1 MDPLEV
7 AAVLAT
13 KNFSSLDEG
22 PIENNEEKHYRG
34 TSRYVDR
41 YLHIIHDDELLR
53 RTVAL
58 EISFHEDYNDGSAA
72 CRQSRH
78 VTFLWRNIVDYGQP
92 PMSDFDCTR
101 MIIEL
106 ERRPTCD
113 EIPSSESAVTT
124 TTTTSAEVTIL
135 QFTISI
141 LQRVHSYNM
150 VLSAD
155 SRPSYDVV
163 ALQCRVAGVSK
174 NHPFCDWGLGESY
187 NRSHTHHHD
196 QMQSLKEGGGRYQD
210 SSSIIRGT
218 SAERKTLLDDIA
230 DPVLFRHL
238 QQASISNTRAK
249 PSILGQVL
257 WNYTTGNQ
265 VQSSPTVVDGVLYV
279 GSFDKNIYALD
290 AATGQK
296 LWAFITGRS
305 VHSSPTVVN
314 GVVYVGSFDGNAYA
328 INATTGQ
335 KLWTYATISYVY
347 SSPTVVDGVLYIG
360 DESSYV
366 YAITAATGAMLWNC
380 KLAGAVYSSPT
391 VVGGVLYVSSW
402 DNNIYA
408 LGASTGLMLW
418 TYTTGSTVASS
429 PTVVGGVLYVGSD
442 DNNIYAL
449 NATTG
454 LKLWNYTTENSV
466 ESSPTVVNGV
476 LYAGSDDRS
485 IYAINATTG
494 QKLWSYATRNSV
506 QSSPTVVDGVVY
518 VGSGDNNVY
527 ALNSMTGEKLWAY
540 TTGSGVSSSP
550 TVIDGVLY
558 VGSDDNNTYAIVAA
572 YSFLVCGSVSSG
584 SFFVTILSAPI
595 NGTSVVIRSLDAG
608 NKTLTIRDLSILSP
622 TDFTHFLVAFSSILQ
637 PVSFASGW
645 VGGDYEPS
653 SHSLKLYSR
662 TNESTTLTNDACFA
676 PVPGVSLDVCT
687 QISPELFVS
696 VRSEAATGTTVSVYS
711 LARGNTTGTGPQ
723 LSKSR

>member
-1 MDPLEV
+1 MTFLFVSSIVGADAQPASLTLPSPLVRPTFRGPRPPRLAVQRIALTKPITLLGQSYTSVFVHIEGCLDFVPILLDSSFSIDAVPPCTSATAHETEDASHANASGILRVSTFFRGGTRHRRRRHQLDTSVTSRQAMDPLEV

-257 WNYTTGNQ
+257 WNYDRKSG
-265 VQSSPTVVDGVLYV
+265 P
-279 GSFDKNIYALD
+279 I
-290 AATGQK
+290 
-296 LWAFITGRS
+296 IT
-305 VHSSPTVVN
+305 
-314 GVVYVGSFDGNAYA
+314 D
-328 INATTGQ
+328 
-335 KLWTYATISYVY
+335 
-347 SSPTVVDGVLYIG
+347 
-360 DESSYV
+360 
-366 YAITAATGAMLWNC
+366 C
-380 KLAGAVYSSPT
+380 
-391 VVGGVLYVSSW
+391 
-402 DNNIYA
+402 
-408 LGASTGLMLW
+408 
-418 TYTTGSTVASS
+418 
-429 PTVVGGVLYVGSD
+429 
-442 DNNIYAL
+442 
-449 NATTG
+449 
-454 LKLWNYTTENSV
+454 
-466 ESSPTVVNGV
+466 
-476 LYAGSDDRS
+476 
-485 IYAINATTG
+485 
-494 QKLWSYATRNSV
+494 
-506 QSSPTVVDGVVY
+506 
-518 VGSGDNNVY
+518 
-527 ALNSMTGEKLWAY
+527 
-540 TTGSGVSSSP
+540 
-550 TVIDGVLY
+550 
-558 VGSDDNNTYAIVAA
+558 
-572 YSFLVCGSVSSG
+572 C
-584 SFFVTILSAPI
+584 
-595 NGTSVVIRSLDAG
+595 
-608 NKTLTIRDLSILSP
+608 
-622 TDFTHFLVAFSSILQ
+622 
-637 PVSFASGW
+637 
-645 VGGDYEPS
+645 
-653 SHSLKLYSR
+653 
-662 TNESTTLTNDACFA
+662 
-676 PVPGVSLDVCT
+676 
-687 QISPELFVS
+687 
-696 VRSEAATGTTVSVYS
+696 
-711 LARGNTTGTGPQ
+711 
-723 LSKSR
+723 